1 MNLYYITE
9 PIEWEDFEEDDD
21 VIDLRAY
28 NIVGGVFHFD
38 LMQLPPQPKI
48 CNKWTITRCKLSNMA
63 SEVAILQF
71 TLEISGT
78 FSHTYGSPPP
88 RHRILAILFRLFGFL
103 APKNIYFF
111 GFLIF

>member
-1 MNLYYITE
+1 MKKVLIITKNNMNLYYITE

-63 SEVAILQF
+63 SEVAILM
-71 TLEISGT
+71 LKSEIDVN
-78 FSHTYGSPPP
+78 Y
-88 RHRILAILFRLFGFL
+88 L
-103 APKNIYFF
+103 N
-111 GFLIF
+111 